1 MNMIILTSIDEIM
14 TCYLNGFRL
23 SEEAQ
28 QLAQQLATGHD
39 SSAISNTLPFSCNQP
54 WLAWII

>member
-1 MNMIILTSIDEIM
+1 MIILTSIDEIM

-28 QLAQQLATGHD
+28 QLAQQLAAGHD
-39 SSAISNTLPFSCNQP
+39 SSAISNTFSGNQP